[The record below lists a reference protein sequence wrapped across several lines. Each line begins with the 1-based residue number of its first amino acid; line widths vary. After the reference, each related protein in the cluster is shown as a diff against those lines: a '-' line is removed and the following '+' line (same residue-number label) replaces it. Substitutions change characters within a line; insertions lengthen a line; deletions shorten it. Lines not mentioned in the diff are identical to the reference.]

1 MDVKSLFIS
10 MKVKLLHGD
19 FINVSTLVGI
29 PIVIHRI
36 AEVTMVVVFMDYH
49 LNLVNP
55 VNVFVS
61 NIV

>member
-1 MDVKSLFIS
+1 